1 VLKVDKDCHV
11 SSQLEREWIRLAL
24 VILRIYHESV
34 EWIEGTRT
42 HHGRHYYIK
51 INPPVDAHTANN
63 LQYLL
68 GDDANRVDYNRARI
82 NSRLEEWNK
91 LFEDL
96 GRRMVTLYRCR
107 GSKTETKFPLFL
119 GPWILRENSSARCL

>member
-1 VLKVDKDCHV
+1 LLRESVLKVDKDCHV
-11 SSQLEREWIRLAL
+11 APPLEREYIQHA
-24 VILRIYHESV
+24 ILLLRRHHVSV
-34 EWIEGTRT
+34 EWIKGTRT

-82 NSRLEEWNK
+82 NSGLEEWNK
-91 LFEDL
+91 LFEAVD
-96 GRRMVTLYRCR
+96 RRLMTLYR
-107 GSKTETKFPLFL
+107 
-119 GPWILRENSSARCL
+119 SART

>member
-11 SSQLEREWIRLAL
+11 SSQLEREWVRQTRA
-24 VILRIYHESV
+24 ILRRHHESV
-34 EWIEGTRT
+34 EWIKATRT
-42 HHGRHYYIK
+42 RHGRHYYIK
-51 INPPVDAHTANN
+51 IDPPVSAKTANE

-82 NSRLEEWNK
+82 NSGLAHWNR

-96 GRRMVTLYRCR
+96 GRKMVTLYRR
-107 GSKTETKFPLFL
+107 KGSRPDT
-119 GPWILRENSSARCL
+119 